1 MVSGYSGF
9 FNQLNL
15 PPRYDW
21 NIVES
26 GVKHYKQNQI
36 KNSRI
41 KYTTL
46 LIFVTYKNE
55 EEKKLKQNTKQ
66 KAWNDTIQSL

>member
-15 PPRYDW
+15 PLRYDW

-26 GVKHYKQNQI
+26 GVKNYKQNQI

-55 EEKKLKQNTKQ
+55 EKTPKQNTKQ